1 MFSLCVGA
9 SSRVRRRS
17 SALFVLRHP
26 LAFLWPGCLG
36 GTLSLWARSYR
47 VALRRISC
55 RSWLLRCVAS
65 ASAACRD
72 LEVGVDAAAPAGAPG
87 AGHSKLRL
95 SFLGDMG
102 TPRRL
107 AGTPG
112 SGADVALGFRTNLLV
127 HRAGRESAGDAST
140 DRSYGGFGVVRVF
153 SLPADSACL
162 PAYLAKPGL
171 PHFSCRSCPSCYGW
185 PSDSSPLRG
194 GKLLLWSGSLNQ
206 IRG

>member
-1 MFSLCVGA
+1 MTRSRSSGLGVWGGPFRCGPVPTAWRCARFPAEVGCCGA
-9 SSRVRRRS
+9 WLPLVLRAGTLKLVSTQRRRRAHLVRAIVS
-17 SALFVLRHP
+17 S
-26 LAFLWPGCLG
+26 
-36 GTLSLWARSYR
+36 
-47 VALRRISC
+47 
-55 RSWLLRCVAS
+55 
-65 ASAACRD
+65 
-72 LEVGVDAAAPAGAPG
+72 
-87 AGHSKLRL
+87 LRL

-112 SGADVALGFRTNLLV
+112 SGADVALGFRTSLL
-127 HRAGRESAGDAST
+127 HRAGRESAGDASIH
-140 DRSYGGFGVVRVF
+140 RSHGGFGVVRVF

-162 PAYLAKPGL
+162 PAYLTKPGL

-194 GKLLLWSGSLNQ
+194 GKLLFLWSGSLNQ